1 MRRAAS
7 AQDIKH
13 APQASGVR
21 KRSERRRPTRGKA
34 LQSDLGGLQ
43 NATASALAPALHRG
57 SQGSVLPRPG
67 PVAHC
72 TTCSAWAFQLCM
84 HRVAPRPMQ
93 QRRVPGG
100 VRHYGGRPRH
110 RPLLKN

>member
-1 MRRAAS
+1 MELRS
-7 AQDIKH
+7 QILTPTGPQKDPGSGSTPGPWGDDGPQP
-13 APQASGVR
+13 AP
-21 KRSERRRPTRGKA
+21 
-34 LQSDLGGLQ
+34 
-43 NATASALAPALHRG
+43 NATASALALGLHRG